1 MKSFLKLIDA
11 HLDRL
16 VGLRDVSPSTL
27 GLVRAEQ
34 IASVLKL
41 TPSMMAGNVVGV
53 AIFLTTF
60 WRSNVFLPVAI
71 WSLLVLGLA
80 LLSIRSWMEMRGA
93 APRKRASHRAIE
105 RASINAIIL
114 GVIWGALP
122 ILGLSSGS
130 ASSHLLVYV
139 MMTGM
144 ICGGGF
150 ALSAMPQAVISFLI
164 PVMIGS
170 TIGLV
175 QSADYMQMFV
185 SVLFVTFSGIIVMAS
200 LAHARTFVGRI
211 VAQIESDERGAVI
224 GMLLKNFEENS
235 SDWLWS
241 SDAEGNVQLVSER
254 FAEAAGCAV
263 GDLQGMPFLKLFA
276 TPASTNHVGF
286 GVILEAMRVRHA
298 FRDTELPVMVDGKEC
313 WWRLTGQA
321 FYDDVGHFIGYRGV
335 CSDITSQKVI
345 EERVAYLAHNDA
357 LTGVANRSRFNDAL
371 NQNLTRMS
379 RYGLGFILLYI
390 DLDQFKAVNDTKGHD
405 VGDRLLIEVARR
417 FSAVLRENDVLARL
431 GGDEFAV
438 ILTNTTDMSAAATLA
453 QRLIDCVGQPIEIG
467 RDILAIGA
475 SIGIAMAPSDGVE
488 ADQIVRNA
496 DLALYRAKSDGR
508 RTFRFFEEE
517 MDKRSQER
525 RSLEFDLGMAL
536 QKKELEL
543 CYQPLMNVA
552 SGKPTGFEALIR
564 WNHPL
569 RGQISPSAF
578 IPIAEQTGLIK
589 AIGEWVINEACRA
602 ATLWPDDVMVAVN
615 LSPRQFDT
623 DKIVSVVKDA
633 LALSGLRPDRLEL
646 EITESLLID
655 NQDSVS
661 TILHSLKELGV
672 SIAMDDFGTGY
683 SSLAYLWKFPFDKIK
698 IDRSF
703 VAAIENDQAAR
714 DILRTIATLGET
726 LKMRITAEGV
736 ETEEQASF
744 LHTIAHQ
751 LQGFYFAKPIA
762 EENLAAFLLNDF
774 AAQLMS
780 KSKPQKV
787 ALKIAS

>member
-1 MKSFLKLIDA
+1 MKSWLKFIDA

-16 VGLRDVSPSTL
+16 VGLGAVSPSTL

-34 IASVLKL
+34 IASMLKL
-41 TPSMMAGNVVGV
+41 TPLMMAGNVVGV
-53 AIFLTTF
+53 AIFLIIF
-60 WRSNVFLPVAI
+60 WHSDVIVLIAI
-71 WSLLVLGLA
+71 WSFLVLGLA
-80 LLSIRSWMEMRGA
+80 LLSIRSWMEIGSKT
-93 APRKRASHRAIE
+93 PRKRASHRAIE
-105 RASINAIIL
+105 RASMNAIVL
-114 GVIWGALP
+114 GIIWGALP
-122 ILGLSSGS
+122 ILGLNGGTDSSN
-130 ASSHLLVYV
+130 LLIYV

-170 TIGLV
+170 TIGLLFT
-175 QSADYMQMFV
+175 ADLIQMFV
-185 SVLFVTFSGIIVMAS
+185 SVLFVTFAGIIVMAS
-200 LAHARTFVGRI
+200 LAHSRTFVGRI

-241 SDAEGNVQLVSER
+241 SDAEGNVELVSER
-254 FAEAAGCAV
+254 FAEAASRCV
-263 GDLQGMPFLKLFA
+263 TELQGMPFLKLFA
-276 TPASTNHVGF
+276 TPASTNHAGF
-286 GVILEAMRVRHA
+286 GVILEAMRLRHA
-298 FRDTELPVMVDGKEC
+298 FRDTELPVMAGNKEC

-321 FYDDVGHFIGYRGV
+321 FYDDLGLFVGYRGV
-335 CSDITSQKVI
+335 CSDISSQKVI

-371 NQNLTRMS
+371 NQNLTRMA

-417 FSAVLRENDVLARL
+417 FSGVLRENDVLARL

-438 ILTNTTDMSAAATLA
+438 ILTNTTDTSAAAALA

-467 RDILAIGA
+467 RDILTIGA
-475 SIGIAMAPSDGVE
+475 SIGIAMAPTDGVE

-578 IPIAEQTGLIK
+578 IPIAEQIGLIK
-589 AIGEWVINEACRA
+589 SIGEWVINEACRA
-602 ATLWPDDVMVAVN
+602 ATLCPSTPLTLRNSVRLVYQT
-615 LSPRQFDT
+615 SPRPRNQKGVPR
-623 DKIVSVVKDA
+623 DK
-633 LALSGLRPDRLEL
+633 L
-646 EITESLLID
+646 
-655 NQDSVS
+655 DSRRRRRCAPPATPAWIS
-661 TILHSLKELGV
+661 TPAPGGSQRG
-672 SIAMDDFGTGY
+672 
-683 SSLAYLWKFPFDKIK
+683 
-698 IDRSF
+698 R
-703 VAAIENDQAAR
+703 R
-714 DILRTIATLGET
+714 
-726 LKMRITAEGV
+726 
-736 ETEEQASF
+736 
-744 LHTIAHQ
+744 
-751 LQGFYFAKPIA
+751 
-762 EENLAAFLLNDF
+762 
-774 AAQLMS
+774 
-780 KSKPQKV
+780 
-787 ALKIAS
+787 

>member
-1 MKSFLKLIDA
+1 MRSWLNFIDT

-16 VGLRDVSPSTL
+16 VGLKDVNLSTL

-34 IASVLKL
+34 IASMIKL

-53 AIFLTTF
+53 VTFLITF
-60 WRSNVFLPVAI
+60 WRSQILIPIIV
-71 WSLLVLGLA
+71 WSVLVLGLA
-80 LLSIRSWMEMRGA
+80 LLSLRSWVDMRGKVT
-93 APRKRASHRAIE
+93 RKRASHRAIE
-105 RASINAIIL
+105 RASLNAIVL
-114 GVIWGALP
+114 GLIWGALP
-122 ILGLSSGS
+122 ILGLSGGS
-130 ASSHLLVYV
+130 DSSHLLVYV

-150 ALSAMPQAVISFLI
+150 ALSPMPQAVISFLI

-170 TIGLV
+170 TIGLLL
-175 QSADYMQMFV
+175 SADYMQMFV
-185 SVLFVTFSGIIVMAS
+185 TVLFFTFSGIIVMAS

-241 SDAEGNVQLVSER
+241 SDSNGNVELVSER
-254 FAEAAGCAV
+254 FASAAGRAIT
-263 GDLQGMPFLKLFA
+263 DLRGLPFLKLFA
-276 TPASTNHVGF
+276 TPASTNHAGF

-298 FRDTELPVMVDGKEC
+298 FRDTELPVMVGDKEC

-321 FYDDVGHFIGYRGV
+321 FYDDLGQFIGYRGV
-335 CSDITSQKVI
+335 CSDISNQKVI
-345 EERVAYLAHNDA
+345 EERVVYLAHNDA
-357 LTGVANRSRFNDAL
+357 LTGVANRSRFNDVL
-371 NQNLTRMS
+371 NQNLAKMA

-417 FSAVLRENDVLARL
+417 FSGVLRENDVLARL

-438 ILTNTTDMSAAATLA
+438 ILTNTTDMSAAAILA
-453 QRLIDCVGQPIEIG
+453 QRLIDCVGQPVEIG
-467 RDILAIGA
+467 RDVLSIGA
-475 SIGIAMAPSDGVE
+475 SIGIAMAPRDGVE

-517 MDKRSQER
+517 MDRRSQER

-552 SGKPTGFEALIR
+552 NGRPTGFEALIR

-569 RGQISPSAF
+569 RGQISPSVF

-589 AIGEWVINEACRA
+589 AIGKWVINEACRA

-623 DKIVSVVKDA
+623 DKIVTVIKDA
-633 LALSGLRPDRLEL
+633 LALSGLRPNRLEL

-655 NQDSVS
+655 NQESVS
-661 TILHSLKELGV
+661 TILHSLKDLGV

-703 VAAIENDQAAR
+703 VAAIESDQAAR

-736 ETEEQASF
+736 ETHEQATF
-744 LHTIAHQ
+744 LHSIAHQ

-780 KSKPQKV
+780 KSNPE
-787 ALKIAS
+787 AELKLAS